1 MSKMKTYIKPEIKC
15 IEIECEGMIAASP
28 EISRTP
34 ATSDACSKGFI
45 DDFEDEDYDDDNFGL

>member
-1 MSKMKTYIKPEIKC
+1 MKTYIKPEIKC

-34 ATSDACSKGFI
+34 ATNDACSKVFI
-45 DDFEDEDYDDDNFGL
+45 DDYDDDDYNDSDFGL